1 VRALVEVR
9 PDWSAATYATVSVVA
24 VHPYRRRDNWQA
36 PPLMSSPSC
45 KFVGAVMVS
54 DEERL
59 CSYRRSALALPLVI
73 RRRCSAI
80 SRKTSIHTGCGPTPK
95 AFRYEIQLSI
105 GISKVPSPFRES

>member
-1 VRALVEVR
+1 
-9 PDWSAATYATVSVVA
+9 VSPSSKKV
-24 VHPYRRRDNWQA
+24 DNWQA

-59 CSYRRSALALPLVI
+59 CSYRRSALALRLVI

-80 SRKTSIHTGCGPTPK
+80 SRKTSIHTGCGPMPK
-95 AFRYEIQLSI
+95 AFRHEIQLSI